1 MHNKIHDMDRSIHT
15 FIPFLFLALPFMG
28 NGQTAKTSNDLSG
41 RHGLTLQWI
50 SFSQPGRVDFKK
62 TGKDTYDIEGRQ
74 SGRKGCD
81 SCHVYIKGKMV
92 RVDAKTLKFT
102 GRIETLVDY
111 NNNGEPCVTEGEAIF
126 LSTGTRKYWRL
137 QHMQRCGDATDYVDI
152 YFK

>member
-1 MHNKIHDMDRSIHT
+1 MMHYQKQASMST
-15 FIPFLFLALPFMG
+15 LLLLLTFLAGAQP
-28 NGQTAKTSNDLSG
+28 AKSTTDLSG

-50 SFSQPGRVDFKK
+50 SFNEPGRIDFKK
-62 TGKDTYDIEGRQ
+62 TGKDAYDIEGRQ

-81 SCHVYIKGKMV
+81 SCSLVIKGKVV

-102 GRIETLVDY
+102 GRIETRVDIT
-111 NNNGEPCVTEGEAIF
+111 NNGLPCVSEGEYVF

-137 QHMQRCGDATDYVDI
+137 QHMQRCGDETDYIDI